1 MPCRWVLN
9 TPSPIISPSILLYS
23 LCIIARI
30 FIIFST
36 SSVFTAWL
44 ALELNTIAFIPFIL
58 FQTELKTGESS
69 IKYFLS
75 QTLGSI
81 LILIRT
87 SLTDQF
93 YVVSSVLLVS
103 ALRLKLAVAPFHAW
117 LPRMISKISWPNLFI
132 LLVVQKINPLIMLC
146 SIELVNFILFLRV
159 VSIRVG
165 SLTGVTQTQTRKLMV
180 FSSINQI
187 GWVLAASCINTTLCY
202 LFFILYGL
210 ILWPVLSS
218 LKLMKLEKLAQL
230 IQITPTRLRIILF
243 LNLLS
248 LGGLPPFIGFLTKWI
263 VLRGTSR
270 SFVLFIII
278 SMSLVTL
285 LFYLRITLTSFVLA
299 TPNETGQH
307 LTKMPF
313 HLILITQISLSI
325 LFISFLI

>member
-1 MPCRWVLN
+1 M
-9 TPSPIISPSILLYS
+9 SPSILLYS
-23 LCIIARI
+23 LCIMASI
-30 FIIFST
+30 FMMFST

-44 ALELNTIAFIPFIL
+44 ALELNTMAFIPFIL

-81 LILIRT
+81 LILIST

-93 YVVSSVLLVS
+93 YIMSSVLLVS
-103 ALRLKLAVAPFHAW
+103 ALSLKLAVAPFHAW
-117 LPRMISKISWPNLFI
+117 LPSMISKMSWSNLFM

-146 SIELVNFILFLRV
+146 SIELVNFILLLSV
-159 VSIRVG
+159 VSISVG

-180 FSSINQI
+180 FSSINQM

-210 ILWPVLSS
+210 MLWPVLSS

-230 IQITPTRLRIILF
+230 IQMTPTSLRIILF

-248 LGGLPPFIGFLTKWI
+248 LGGLPPFMGFLTKWM
-263 VLRGTSR
+263 VLSGTS
-270 SFVLFIII
+270 SFFVLFIMI

-299 TPNETGQH
+299 TPNEMGQH

-313 HLILITQISLSI
+313 HLILMTQISLSM

>member
-1 MPCRWVLN
+1 MSVH

-30 FIIFST
+30 FIMFST

-81 LILIRT
+81 LILLRT

-93 YVVSSVLLVS
+93 YTMSSILLVS

-117 LPRMISKISWPNLFI
+117 LPRMVSKISWPNLFI
-132 LLVVQKINPLIMLC
+132 LLVVQKINPLLIIC
-146 SIELVNFILFLRV
+146 NIELINFMLFLRV
-159 VSIRVG
+159 FSIRVG
-165 SLTGVTQTQTRKLMV
+165 SLTGVVQTQTRKLIV

-187 GWVLAASCINTTLCY
+187 GWVLAASCISTTLCY

-210 ILWPVLSS
+210 ILWPVLGS
-218 LKLMKLEKLAQL
+218 LKLIKLEKLAQL

-248 LGGLPPFIGFLTKWI
+248 LGGLPPFTGFLTKWM

-278 SMSLVTL
+278 SISLVTL
-285 LFYLRITLTSFVLA
+285 LFYLRITLTSFILT
-299 TPNETGQH
+299 TPNETGWH

-313 HLILITQISLSI
+313 HLIIITQFSLSML
-325 LFISFLI
+325 LFSFLI